1 MNNSTSSNR
10 IHWAGL
16 ANLLIVYIIW
26 GSTYLFIRIGVKE
39 GSGFPPLYLSGLRV
53 LVAGLILLALAAIKK
68 QRLRL
73 QKREVLLLAS
83 SGVMLWLGG
92 NGLVSIAEQHLH
104 SGIAAL
110 VIAATPI
117 YVAIIEAVIDR
128 RRPTWLL
135 VISLLIGISG
145 VALLSLPTFKAG
157 VQADVFSVLAVMFGS
172 LLWGVG
178 SLLQSR
184 KPVAV
189 DPEVSSAYQHLSGA
203 VALLLTAVI
212 TGSPLPNPIPQA
224 WMAWGYLV
232 IFGSVIAFTAFVR
245 VLRMLPTG
253 IAMTYAYVNPVIA
266 VILGALVLQEPI
278 TPYTLG
284 GMVLILAGVA
294 GVFRAKGTASISH

>member
-1 MNNSTSSNR
+1 MTNNASSTRTN
-10 IHWAGL
+10 WAGL

-53 LVAGLILLALAAIKK
+53 LAAGLILLAMAALKK

-73 QKREVLLLAS
+73 QKREMLLLAV

-92 NGLVSIAEQHLH
+92 NGLVSIAEQRLH

-117 YVAIIEAVIDR
+117 YVAVIEAVIDR
-128 RRPTWLL
+128 RKPTWLL
-135 VISLLIGISG
+135 VISLLIGLSG
-145 VALLSLPTFKAG
+145 VALLSLPTFQAG
-157 VQADVFSVLAVMFGS
+157 IQADVFSVLAVMFGS
-172 LLWGVG
+172 LLWGIG

-184 KPVAV
+184 KPVQVA
-189 DPEVSSAYQHLSGA
+189 PEVSSAYQHLAGA
-203 VALLLTAVI
+203 VALLLTALL
-212 TGSPLPNPIPQA
+212 TGSPLPHPIPQA
-224 WMAWGYLV
+224 WMAWSYLV

-245 VLRMLPTG
+245 VLQLLPTG

-284 GMVLILAGVA
+284 GMVLILVGVA
-294 GVFRAKGTASISH
+294 GVFRAKGSASISH